1 MIKSNIAFGKT
12 DMLSEF
18 LLRFGLVYPSR
29 ETNEKLDVLVRDVDL
44 ILAQNKNAEE
54 KPNIMIL
61 LDKMRNKKGKK
72 AKSKKKKKKDNVK
85 DKAKP
90 VLIKT
95 NKHE

>member
-18 LLRFGLVYPSR
+18 LLRFGLVYPLK
-29 ETNEKLDVLVRDVDL
+29 ETNDKLDVLVRDVDL
-44 ILAQNKNAEE
+44 ILAQNKDAEE

-61 LDKMRNKKGKK
+61 LDKMSKKGKK
-72 AKSKKKKKKDNVK
+72 AKSKKKKKKENVK
-85 DKAKP
+85 DKTKP